1 MAVTFAPTI
10 DDLRREL
17 QRHERALHAFEIL
30 EFPYSAR
37 PGDMRR
43 KHEIMIGNVE
53 RARAQLAAALTGEGA
68 A

>member
-1 MAVTFAPTI
+1 
-10 DDLRREL
+10 
-17 QRHERALHAFEIL
+17 
-30 EFPYSAR
+30 
-37 PGDMRR
+37 MRR